1 MDRLR
6 RRKLVRKRALQV
18 SNEEWNRWRCWH
30 LADHVKTQMELRP
43 MFDMVAQAL
52 GIPRSFF

>member
-6 RRKLVRKRALQV
+6 RRKLVRRRQRQLA
-18 SNEEWNRWRCWH
+18 NEEWNRWRVWGLATH
-30 LADHVKTQMELRP
+30 LDTQVQMKP
-43 MFDMVAQAL
+43 YFDMVAGML

>member
-6 RRKLVRKRALQV
+6 RRKLVRRRQRQLA
-18 SNEEWNRWRCWH
+18 NEEWNRWRLWG
-30 LADHVKTQMELRP
+30 LAEHVNTQVQMKP
-43 MFDMVAQAL
+43 YFDMVAQAL